1 MESNSING
9 SVFREMFA
17 TATTWLD
24 QAHEDINSLNVF
36 PVPDGDTGTNMLM
49 TMKSA
54 LEEIKDLNDPTIS
67 ELLKCIAHGTLMGA
81 RGNSGVILSQF
92 WAGFNNGL
100 QNETE
105 LNGKNFAKAL
115 GESCKKAYAGVANPV
130 EGTMLT
136 VIRETA
142 EAAKGISEK
151 TDNLE
156 DVLEVAVNQAAKS
169 VANTPNLLSTLREA
183 GVVDSGG
190 QGIYIILD
198 GMLRYLRGESEAM
211 QFRKGMI
218 LTPNTDKPLAN
229 PANPEVLAKLTHEE
243 DDPFGY
249 CTNVMVKGSN
259 LDPEKL
265 RKQLAKKGRSIVLVG
280 DENIIRLHIHTQ
292 DPGEIIHILTGIGVI
307 SDVSICNM
315 DEQNT
320 EFIKKKIEKGNS
332 PEISIVSVAVG
343 SGISELFQS
352 LGVSTV
358 VEGGQTMNPSTKD
371 LLKACNDLLAQN
383 VILLP
388 NNKNIILTAEKV
400 HELTDKNIYV
410 IPTTSIPQGIAALLS
425 FDYSSD
431 VDTNVNLMKEA
442 ISKIQ
447 TIEITR
453 AVRTT
458 TVDGLYIQ
466 KKQAIGLLNGKIVVS
481 DNEIEDALVDTI
493 QKADTENAEIITLYY
508 GEEINEEQA
517 KAIADKLERQYP
529 DIEIEIVNGN
539 QPHYHY
545 IASIE

>member
-100 QNETE
+100 QNESE
-105 LNGKNFAKAL
+105 LNGKNFATAL
-115 GESCKKAYAGVANPV
+115 EESCKKAYAGVANPV

-508 GEEINEEQA
+508 GEEITEEQA

>member
-100 QNETE
+100 QNENE

-115 GESCKKAYAGVANPV
+115 EESCKKAYAGVANPV

-508 GEEINEEQA
+508 GEEITEEQA